1 MSWTDESQFLKMW
14 YEKTQNP
21 YFVWSAYIFFR
32 KTNRPVP
39 KWVLY
44 YFDNSASNLLEGVK
58 PLDALDFSRT
68 DGNNMLN
75 GFMNSIEHVHII
87 NEYAELIETTSNTK
101 AKEILAMKF
110 GKDMSSIDEIL
121 VDAVQPEGKV

>member
-44 YFDNSASNLLEGVK
+44 YFDNSASNLLDGIK
-58 PLDALDFSRT
+58 PLDALDFT
-68 DGNNMLN
+68 GDDGDNMLN
-75 GFMNSIEHVHII
+75 GFMESIAHVHII
-87 NEYAELIETTSNTK
+87 SEYAELIETTSNAK
-101 AKEILAMKF
+101 AKQMLATKF
-110 GKDMSSIDEIL
+110 GKDLSSIDEIL
-121 VDAVQPEGKV
+121 IDAVQPEEKM